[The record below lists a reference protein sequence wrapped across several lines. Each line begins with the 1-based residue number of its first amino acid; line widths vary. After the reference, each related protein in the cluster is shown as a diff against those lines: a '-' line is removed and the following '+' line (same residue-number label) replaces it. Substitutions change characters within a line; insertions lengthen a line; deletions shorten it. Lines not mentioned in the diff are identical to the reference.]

1 MRCASA
7 GWRVEQTWLMSK
19 HDIVHET
26 GSTYRVTAPP
36 DEDRATAI
44 GNMHNKI
51 SEYRGV
57 VPKI

>member
-1 MRCASA
+1 
-7 GWRVEQTWLMSK
+7 MSK